1 MKPDLS
7 RSDFDALQQQSERLT
22 RSTRVLYGLE
32 PREDVPST
40 PFDWLSDLAVRAFEI
55 FAIAA
60 VLVLVVALMFSR
72 GGPTP

>member
-7 RSDFDALQQQSERLT
+7 QSDFDALHQQSEHIT

-32 PREDVPST
+32 PCENVAST
-40 PFDWLSDLAVRAFEI
+40 PFHWLRDVAVRAFEI

-60 VLVLVVALMFSR
+60 VVVLVVALMFSR